1 MSGRYAS
8 SPRLPLKT
16 RLGLATFSF
25 AASTA
30 RRSNFTINRNFM
42 KIFDPKA
49 PSSAKPINGVSSF
62 DITIDPSNNLWF
74 RLYIPTTTS
83 SSSRYVEAS
92 LPVIVYFHGGGFC
105 FLAANSKQ
113 FDHFCRRLA
122 REVPAVVISINYRL
136 APEYKYPCQF
146 EDGFD
151 ALKFIDGMNFEN
163 FSAKVDLEWCFV
175 AGDSAGGNIAH
186 HVVLQAGEYRFSNM
200 DVIGLI
206 TIQPF
211 FGGEGRTESE
221 IRLSGV
227 PGLSIERSDWYWKA
241 FLPEGADR
249 NHPVVNVFGP
259 NAVDISGVHFPA
271 TLVVI
276 GGFDILQDWQMRYH
290 DGLKKSGKE
299 VYLVEYPNVIHGFY
313 SVTELPE
320 SALLI
325 SEVRKFIR
333 KQTSNS

>member
-83 SSSRYVEAS
+83 SSST
-92 LPVIVYFHGGGFC
+92 
-105 FLAANSKQ
+105 
-113 FDHFCRRLA
+113 
-122 REVPAVVISINYRL
+122 
-136 APEYKYPCQF
+136 
-146 EDGFD
+146 
-151 ALKFIDGMNFEN
+151 
-163 FSAKVDLEWCFV
+163 
-175 AGDSAGGNIAH
+175 GDSAGGNIAH

-276 GGFDILQDWQMRYH
+276 GGLIYYRI
-290 DGLKKSGKE
+290 GK
-299 VYLVEYPNVIHGFY
+299 
-313 SVTELPE
+313 
-320 SALLI
+320 
-325 SEVRKFIR
+325 
-333 KQTSNS
+333 